1 MHPTTDRRYPA
12 LSRRGFLTA
21 LSAAGGGAALA
32 ACSGGSGGGGTAATG
47 GGGESYDGAAVE
59 LSFWNGF
66 TGGDGPVM
74 QELVDEFNAEHE
86 NITVKN
92 TVMEWADFHSRL
104 PAAITSGDGPQVA
117 IHHLDSLATSAARG
131 LLRPLD
137 DVAEALEITEDD
149 FLAPVWQ
156 AGLYDGSRFGIPL
169 DVHPTGFFYNKTVM
183 ADAGL
188 DPESPPMDRESY
200 EAALDT
206 LLENDIA
213 GHWMSPHLFTGG
225 HTLQSLIWQFGGEL
239 FDADGASAM
248 WAEDPGVEAL
258 TWMVDAIHKGWSVRD
273 VGQDADMIA
282 LQNGQTAFNWNG
294 IWSINTLNEI
304 EDLDWGVARLPNI
317 GGENAAWAGSHNFVM
332 TEQRGT
338 TDDQL
343 EASRVFINW
352 VSQQSIAWA
361 AGGQVPA
368 RNSVRAS
375 EEFAAMEPQAAIAE
389 QAEDLRF
396 PPAIPGIGDAMAELD
411 TALNE
416 AVLLT
421 KDPGPALQEAAERAN
436 TILEENRERYGA

>member
-1 MHPTTDRRYPA
+1 VHSTSDRHPA

-21 LSAAGGGAALA
+21 LSAAGGGAVLA
-32 ACSGGSGGGGTAATG
+32 GCSGGGSGGNAATG

-59 LSFWNGF
+59 LAFWNGF

-74 QELVDEFNAEHE
+74 QDLVDEFNAEHE
-86 NITVKN
+86 NITVKT
-92 TVMEWADFHSRL
+92 TVIEWDDFYSRL
-104 PAAITSGDGPQVA
+104 PAALSSGDGPQVA

-137 DVAEALEITEDD
+137 DVADALELTEED
-149 FLAPVWQ
+149 FLAPVWH
-156 AGLYDGSRFGIPL
+156 AGVYDGSRFGIPL

-188 DPESPPMDRESY
+188 DPDNPPMDRESY
-200 EAALDT
+200 EAALDV
-206 LLENDIA
+206 LLEKDIA

-225 HTLQSLIWQFGGEL
+225 HTLQSLIWQFGGDL
-239 FDADGASAM
+239 FDADGTTAT

-258 TWMVDAIHKGWSVRD
+258 TWMVDAIHKGWSVQD

-294 IWSINTLNEI
+294 IWSINTLNEV

-317 GGENAAWAGSHNFVM
+317 GGQDAAWAGSHNFVM

-352 VSQQSIAWA
+352 ISQQSVAWA

-368 RNSVRAS
+368 RNSVRES
-375 EEFAAMEPQAAIAE
+375 EEFADMEHQAAIAE

-396 PPAIPGIGDAMAELD
+396 PPSLPGIGDAMAELA

-421 KDPGPALQEAAERAN
+421 KEPGPALTDAAERAN
-436 TILEENRERYGA
+436 TILEENRERYDY

>member
-1 MHPTTDRRYPA
+1 PPPDHRQQRGGPLGHPLHRRPDRHDKGVRVHPTTDRRYPA

-74 QELVDEFNAEHE
+74 QEPADEFNAEHE

-213 GHWMSPHLFTGG
+213 GHWMSSHLFTGG

-317 GGENAAWAGSHNFVM
+317 GGENA
-332 TEQRGT
+332 
-338 TDDQL
+338 
-343 EASRVFINW
+343 
-352 VSQQSIAWA
+352 
-361 AGGQVPA
+361 
-368 RNSVRAS
+368 
-375 EEFAAMEPQAAIAE
+375 
-389 QAEDLRF
+389 
-396 PPAIPGIGDAMAELD
+396 
-411 TALNE
+411 
-416 AVLLT
+416 
-421 KDPGPALQEAAERAN
+421 
-436 TILEENRERYGA
+436 

>member
-1 MHPTTDRRYPA
+1 MHSTSDRHPA

-21 LSAAGGGAALA
+21 LSAAGGGAVLA
-32 ACSGGSGGGGTAATG
+32 GCSGGGSGGNAATG

-59 LSFWNGF
+59 LAFWNGF

-74 QELVDEFNAEHE
+74 QDLVDEFNAEHE
-86 NITVKN
+86 NITVKT
-92 TVMEWADFHSRL
+92 TVIEWDDFYSRL
-104 PAAITSGDGPQVA
+104 PAALSSGDGPQVA

-137 DVAEALEITEDD
+137 DVADALELTEED
-149 FLAPVWQ
+149 FLAPVWH
-156 AGLYDGSRFGIPL
+156 AGVYDGSRFGIPL

-188 DPESPPMDRESY
+188 DPDNPPMDRESY
-200 EAALDT
+200 EAALDV
-206 LLENDIA
+206 LLEKDIA

-225 HTLQSLIWQFGGEL
+225 HTLQSLIWQFGGDL
-239 FDADGASAM
+239 FDADGTTAT

-258 TWMVDAIHKGWSVRD
+258 TWMVDAIHKGWSVQD

-294 IWSINTLNEI
+294 IWSINTLNEV

-317 GGENAAWAGSHNFVM
+317 GGQDAAWAGSHNFVM

-352 VSQQSIAWA
+352 ISQQSVAWA

-368 RNSVRAS
+368 RNSVRES
-375 EEFAAMEPQAAIAE
+375 EEFADMEHQAAIAE

-396 PPAIPGIGDAMAELD
+396 PPSLPGIGDAMAELA

-421 KDPGPALQEAAERAN
+421 KEPGPALTDAAERAN
-436 TILEENRERYGA
+436 TILEENRERYDY

>member
-1 MHPTTDRRYPA
+1 MHSTSDRHPA

-21 LSAAGGGAALA
+21 LSAAGGGAVLA
-32 ACSGGSGGGGTAATG
+32 GCSGGGNGGSAATG

-59 LSFWNGF
+59 LAFWNGF

-74 QELVDEFNAEHE
+74 QDLVDEFNAEHE
-86 NITVKN
+86 NITVKT
-92 TVMEWADFHSRL
+92 TVIEWDDFYSRL
-104 PAAITSGDGPQVA
+104 PAALSSGDGPQVA

-137 DVAEALEITEDD
+137 DVADALEITEDD
-149 FLAPVWQ
+149 FLAPVWH
-156 AGLYDGSRFGIPL
+156 AGVYDGSRFGIPL

-188 DPESPPMDRESY
+188 DPDNPPMDRESY
-200 EAALDT
+200 EAALDV
-206 LLENDIA
+206 LLEKDIA

-225 HTLQSLIWQFGGEL
+225 HTLQSLIWQFGGDL
-239 FDADGASAM
+239 FDADGTTAT

-258 TWMVDAIHKGWSVRD
+258 TWMVDAIHKGWSVQD

-294 IWSINTLNEI
+294 IWSINTLNEV

-317 GGENAAWAGSHNFVM
+317 GGQDAAWAGSHNFVM

-352 VSQQSIAWA
+352 ISQQSVAWA

-368 RNSVRAS
+368 RNSVRES
-375 EEFAAMEPQAAIAE
+375 EEFADMEHQAAIAE

-396 PPAIPGIGDAMAELD
+396 PPSLPGIGDAMAELA

-421 KDPGPALQEAAERAN
+421 KEPGPALTEAAERAN
-436 TILEENRERYGA
+436 TILEENRERYGY